1 MRAYPRAFSE
11 TSGLAALQLHAEA
24 MRFVEKRH
32 TMLRSGDVSLG
43 RRAAA
48 GAGAGAGAGVGVGS
62 HADEAQLRAILERAV
77 DDLGD
82 WSIAADKELHEY

>member
-48 GAGAGAGAGVGVGS
+48 GAGAGVGVGS